1 MKSLL
6 LWTGVL
12 FCFLGAQ
19 VRASEPAQVNLL
31 RSARSGSWFAQA
43 TWEGGKVPTSG
54 DRVQIR
60 PGHTVLYDGK
70 SDKKIWMVHVAGKLA
85 FAPDRDTLLN
95 VGLIK
100 IQGGDDAGEHG
111 FDCDAH
117 SSRETAASPQPTL
130 EVGSAERP
138 VEAGHTAIIRLVY
151 FDGMDKES
159 CPAIVCC
166 GGRMDFHGAPLNR
179 TWVKLGAGV
188 RAEDKQI
195 RLAQPVTGWRVGDRV
210 IVTSTTRQNKRL
222 QTFRPSTRDGTQTE
236 ERIIQSLASDKLV
249 LDRQLTYEHKAD
261 DAYRAE
267 VANLSRNV
275 VVESADPAGQRGH
288 TMYHRNSAG
297 SISYAEFR
305 HLGKE
310 NVLGKYSLHFH
321 LVGSTMR
328 GSSVVGASI
337 WDSNN
342 RWLTIHG
349 TNYLVVRDCV
359 GYQSK
364 GHGFFFED
372 GTEVYNV
379 LDHNLAVQAYA
390 ARPLPKQVLPFDKND
405 GAGFWWANSR
415 NAFLHNVA
423 CECDEYGYFF
433 QAAKVPDFDP
443 VLPVLMPDGS
453 RKPVDI
459 RTLPFIR
466 FEDNEAHCQRRHAF
480 NLGGGVPFGKP
491 NVDGVGPDDKHPFLV
506 RNMRIWDVHWA
517 IHPVSPSLLL
527 ENLDIHDADYGVWRP
542 EYNRHAYRGL
552 HFDQVPADNHYGF
565 GGIAPNKDAD
575 YPKPLQPA
583 DDLPPVTV
591 ITHVRR
597 SNGKAV
603 VRGTA
608 ADNGRIARVLVNG
621 KPARALAENFGEWE
635 VVLEKAAS
643 GETRLSALAEDE
655 AGNVEQ
661 VPHVLAVD
669 SEPQSKPDAVSD
681 DGSRFVGDWKGE
693 SKVLIRNSAAKD
705 EMVIWHVAKAK
716 EAGKLKVSA
725 DKIVNGKSVRM
736 GELEFKYDK
745 IKKAMICDYAQG
757 VWAVA
762 IEGDEL
768 QGTLTRPDE
777 TVFRKVKLARVK

>member
-1 MKSLL
+1 MKRPILWSSVLCCLL
-6 LWTGVL
+6 GT
-12 FCFLGAQ
+12 Q
-19 VRASEPAQVNLL
+19 VWASEPEPDGLV
-31 RSARSGSWFAQA
+31 RSARSGSWFAEA
-43 TWEGGKVPTSG
+43 TWEGGKVPAAG
-54 DRVQIR
+54 ARVQIQS
-60 PGHTVLYDGK
+60 GHTVLYDGK
-70 SDKKIWMVHVAGKLA
+70 SATAIRMIHVAGKLA
-85 FAPDRDTLLN
+85 FVPDRDTLLN

-100 IQGGDDAGEHG
+100 IQPGDDASENG

-117 SSRETAASPQPTL
+117 VPLEAAARVRPTL
-130 EVGSAERP
+130 ELGSAERP

-166 GGRMDFHGAPLNR
+166 GGRMEFHGAPMNR

-188 RAEDKQI
+188 RAGDKQV
-195 RLAQPVTGWRVGDRV
+195 RLAQPVTGWRVGDLV
-210 IVTSTTRQNKRL
+210 IVTATTRQSKQR
-222 QTFRPSTRDGTQTE
+222 QTFRPSTRDATQTE
-236 ERIIQSLASDKLV
+236 ERIIQSLDGDTLV
-249 LDRQLTYEHKAD
+249 LDRPLAYEHKAD
-261 DAYRAE
+261 GAYRAE

-275 VVESADPAGQRGH
+275 VIESADSSERRGH
-288 TMYHRNSAG
+288 TMYHRSSGG

-337 WDSNN
+337 WDSDN

-379 LDHNLAVQAYA
+379 LDRNLAVQAFA

-415 NAFLHNVA
+415 NAFIHNVA

-491 NVDGVGPDDKHPFLV
+491 NVDGVGPDDKHPFLI
-506 RNMRIWDVHWA
+506 RNLRVWNVHWA
-517 IHPVSPSLLL
+517 IHPVAPSLLL
-527 ENLDIHDADYGVWRP
+527 ENLDIHDAEYGVWRP

-552 HFDQVPADNHYGF
+552 HFDQVPANSHYGF
-565 GGIAPNKDAD
+565 GGVAPNQDAD
-575 YPKPLQPA
+575 YPKPLQPV
-583 DDLPPVTV
+583 DDLPPLTV
-591 ITHVRR
+591 ITHVQR
-597 SNGKAV
+597 SNGKTV
-603 VRGTA
+603 VCGTA

-621 KPARALAENFGEWE
+621 RLARAVTDNLGEWE
-635 VVLEKAAS
+635 VVLEEAAS
-643 GETRLSALAEDE
+643 RETRLSAHAEDE

-661 VPHVLAVD
+661 MPHVVTLG
-669 SEPQSKPDAVSD
+669 SEQQSKSDAGAD
-681 DGSRFVGDWKGE
+681 DETRFVGDWKGE
-693 SKVLIRNSAAKD
+693 SKVLVRSSAAKD
-705 EMVIWHVAKAK
+705 ETVIWHVAKGK
-716 EAGKLKVSA
+716 EAGKLRVTA
-725 DKIVNGKSVRM
+725 DKIVDGQSVSM
-736 GELEFKYDK
+736 GALDFKYDK
-745 IKKAMICDYAQG
+745 IEKAIICAYAQG
-757 VWAVA
+757 VWKVA

-768 QGTLTRPDE
+768 QGTLTRRDQ
-777 TVFRKVKLARVK
+777 TVFRKVMLTRVK